1 MRHEPEDTASCIEGH
16 GDPRE
21 YVMGEC
27 GDGSTA
33 LCCGWCSL
41 AVPNH
46 LPWCDEQA
54 ASAPTSEQPADADR
68 EG

>member
-1 MRHEPEDTASCIEGH
+1 MS
-16 GDPRE
+16 DPRE
-21 YVMGEC
+21 YVMDEC

-46 LPWCDEQA
+46 MPWCDEQA
-54 ASAPTSEQPADADR
+54 AARSTAAPDDGEVSD
-68 EG
+68 G

>member
-1 MRHEPEDTASCIEGH
+1 MS
-16 GDPRE
+16 DPRE

-41 AVPNH
+41 AAPNH

-54 ASAPTSEQPADADR
+54 ASAPTSEDTSDD
-68 EG
+68 